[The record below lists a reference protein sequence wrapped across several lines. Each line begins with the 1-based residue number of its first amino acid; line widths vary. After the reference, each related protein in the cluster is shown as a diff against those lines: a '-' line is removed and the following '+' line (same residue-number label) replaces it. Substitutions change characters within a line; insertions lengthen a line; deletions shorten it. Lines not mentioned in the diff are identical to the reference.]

1 MQGAQGSIPS
11 QETRSHVPQL
21 KILRAA
27 MQTED
32 PSAATKTRHSQ
43 INKEIYILKNYMWF
57 LTNHGYH
64 RGGGGKERGKEKWR
78 KEGEIRSI
86 GLRDANYYT

>member
-1 MQGAQGSIPS
+1 MSNGQDSELPIQGAQGSIPS

-43 INKEIYILKNYMWF
+43 INKEIYILKNYM
-57 LTNHGYH
+57 
-64 RGGGGKERGKEKWR
+64 
-78 KEGEIRSI
+78 
-86 GLRDANYYT
+86 